1 MTFDSTS
8 KKNILSNDLLRY
20 SIAGNLWEQLN
31 PVGVYQITRSIAYW
45 DGTHVTI
52 NIDYDKEID
61 KMTTVLQITKDS
73 TSSGK
78 FPIIRAGCSLVYI
91 TLNEEGYLILY

>member
-1 MTFDSTS
+1 MD
-8 KKNILSNDLLRY
+8 
-20 SIAGNLWEQLN
+20 

-73 TSSGK
+73 TSNGK
-78 FPIIRAGCSLVYI
+78 FPIIGCS
-91 TLNEEGYLILY
+91 IL

>member
-73 TSSGK
+73 TSNGK
-78 FPIIRAGCSLVYI
+78 FPIIGCS
-91 TLNEEGYLILY
+91 IL